1 MIPDKRKN
9 QRKESFPH
17 AEADKSHYCNVLE
30 ISLSVVQELLK
41 ARECVMK
48 MFMESI
54 VASV

>member
-9 QRKESFPH
+9 QRKESFPY

>member
-9 QRKESFPH
+9 QSKESFPY

>member
-1 MIPDKRKN
+1 MIPSKRKN
-9 QRKESFPH
+9 QRKESFPY

>member
-9 QRKESFPH
+9 QRRESFPY

>member
-9 QRKESFPH
+9 QRKESFPY

-30 ISLSVVQELLK
+30 ISLNVVQELLK

>member
-9 QRKESFPH
+9 QRKESLPY

>member
-1 MIPDKRKN
+1 MMPDKQKN
-9 QRKESFPH
+9 QRKESFPY
-17 AEADKSHYCNVLE
+17 AEADESHNCNVLE

-48 MFMESI
+48 LSMESI